1 MSRPIEIVAIVQ
13 PKPGKADRVQEILT
27 NAAQVV
33 KETEPGILR
42 YHLHREVKGDSPRFI
57 MLEKYADK
65 AALDF
70 HVKSDIGAKVAN
82 AFKDED
88 LVESPM
94 KVIFVKSVGG
104 YASKL

>member
-27 NAAQVV
+27 EAAQIV
-33 KETEPGILR
+33 KDTEPGILR
-42 YHLHREVKGDSPRFI
+42 YHLHREIKGNKPRFI
-57 MLEKYADK
+57 MLEKYENQ
-65 AALDF
+65 AALDV
-70 HVKSDIGAKVAN
+70 HVKSDIGIRVGK

-88 LVESPM
+88 LIESPM

-104 YASKL
+104 YESKL

>member
-1 MSRPIEIVAIVQ
+1 MSRPIEIIAFVQ
-13 PKPGKADRVQEILT
+13 PKAGKADRVQEILT
-27 NAAQVV
+27 EAAQIV

-42 YHLHREVKGDSPRFI
+42 YHLHREIKGDKPRFV
-57 MLEKYADK
+57 MLEKYENQ

-70 HVKSDIGAKVAN
+70 HVKSDIGVRVGK
-82 AFKDED
+82 AFKEED

-94 KVIFVKSVGG
+94 KIIFVKSVGG